1 MSTPVGVAL
10 SGRAERLRNALR
22 RRTGQHW
29 EPTDALRRGLVVG
42 VGLVGTGAL
51 GHRLDVLLVGLPLLL
66 ATVAALAHRP
76 SGTVLV
82 RPMPA
87 PRLVDGVRDRQLT
100 VEVDCGT
107 DAELL
112 ALRLPERGKPGPGR
126 VHVLPAGRYRL
137 ACPRG
142 LDGWGESLV
151 LRTDHLVASQDCL
164 TIYGPVVGAGTRQI
178 VLPP

>member
-66 ATVAALAHRP
+66 AT
-76 SGTVLV
+76 
-82 RPMPA
+82 MPA

-178 VLPP
+178 VLP